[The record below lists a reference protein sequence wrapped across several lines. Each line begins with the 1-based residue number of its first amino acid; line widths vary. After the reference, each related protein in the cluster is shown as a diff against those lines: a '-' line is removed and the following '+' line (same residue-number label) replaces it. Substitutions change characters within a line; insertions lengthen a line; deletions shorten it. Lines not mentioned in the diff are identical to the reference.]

1 MNIKNLVLAAILG
14 ICTPIMVNF
23 VTNNQVLA
31 QREETSPIGVF
42 RDGILSVSLW
52 YENNTYQYFCYNQTN
67 QDYIQLSGAIIAL
80 DSNTERKVFIW
91 NNGNYRYQVAW
102 RPKEPNFVRVIIVNP
117 QNQIITNTILTR
129 QNVYY

>member
-1 MNIKNLVLAAILG
+1 MNIKNLVLATILG

-23 VTNNQVLA
+23 ANNNSVVA

-42 RDGILSVSLW
+42 QDGILSVSLW
-52 YENNTYQYFCYNQTN
+52 YENNTYQYFSYNQSN
-67 QDYIQLSGAIIAL
+67 QNYIQLSGAIIAL